1 MNSFAILYVFIFFRH
16 NRYLKSSRKVDDFT
30 GDWGCSL
37 SWKWDHGHSTA
48 LYRGATAKYAFHFHD
63 NPGAG
68 QGVVMRW
75 GLLCHSVKKKSE
87 HLFENCLYLFH
98 SIEAAIQHQVVK
110 MTPKEYPLPSNKRL
124 NIDTDLCMCCMQLTA
139 ANSDTFSTLNDN
151 MIKS

>member
-63 NPGAG
+63 NPGQDKG
-68 QGVVMRW
+68 LWW
-75 GLLCHSVKKKSE
+75 GEGYYVTAWRKKASTYSKIVFTYSTQLRQQFNTKWSKWHPKSI
-87 HLFENCLYLFH
+87 LYHRINAWILT
-98 SIEAAIQHQVVK
+98 SICACAACSLQQQ
-110 MTPKEYPLPSNKRL
+110 TPIPSLPSM
-124 NIDTDLCMCCMQLTA
+124 TTW
-139 ANSDTFSTLNDN
+139 
-151 MIKS
+151 